1 MQRSARPCRKTRPL
15 RVNVTE
21 SFIIIEP
28 DPIVVMDIEGLL
40 TAQFPRAR
48 IVAGASLA
56 DIGPAVDGC
65 GPETTFVVKGSIVAD
80 DDDLRRV
87 VAGAAVRKARIVVIG
102 GPFEFDFAATF
113 IEMPFS
119 SDMMLAVMTQDTP
132 PAS

>member
-1 MQRSARPCRKTRPL
+1 MSTG
-15 RVNVTE
+15 VNVTE
-21 SFIIIEP
+21 NFIIIEP

-56 DIGPAVDGC
+56 DIGPAIHSC

-87 VAGAAVRKARIVVIG
+87 VREAAVRTARIVVIG

-113 IEMPFS
+113 IELPFS

-132 PAS
+132 ESDAGAPPAS